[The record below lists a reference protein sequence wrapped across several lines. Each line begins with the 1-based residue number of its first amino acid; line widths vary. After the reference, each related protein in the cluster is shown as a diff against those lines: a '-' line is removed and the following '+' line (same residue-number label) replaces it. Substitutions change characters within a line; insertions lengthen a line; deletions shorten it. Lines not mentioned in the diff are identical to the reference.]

1 MKLKLPS
8 WLNDV
13 LTTRDGESFD
23 VIRVGMVL
31 SGAVLLALAIY
42 SVVINKQPFDALQ
55 FGSGVAALF
64 AGGGAGIGMKAK
76 DEPDAQ

>member
-1 MKLKLPS
+1 MNLKLPS

-31 SGAVLLALAIY
+31 SGAVLLGLAIFN
-42 SVVINKQPFDALQ
+42 VVANRQPFDALN
-55 FGSGVAALF
+55 FGSGVAALL